1 METLINSVESSQ
13 LLYLQDQQKSI
24 LFVDNDLASYFL
36 VMELLSEH
44 GINVIHS
51 RCGLHAINTFK
62 ETPSICVV
70 LTELLLPN
78 IDGFGVLKE
87 IRRLNPHLPIVAQT
101 ANVMNN
107 MKYNCLCAGFNQFIE
122 KPINIEGFTS
132 DILKFTFN
140 NWHF

>member
-1 METLINSVESSQ
+1 METIANSVKSSQ
-13 LLYLQDQQKSI
+13 ITDIQTSKATVLLI
-24 LFVDNDLASYFL
+24 DNDLASYFL

-51 RCGLHAINTFK
+51 RCGLQAISTFK

-87 IRRLNPHLPIVAQT
+87 IRSRKPDLPVIAQT

-107 MKYNCLCAGFNQFIE
+107 MKNNCLCAGFNEFIE
-122 KPINIEGFTS
+122 KPINFDLFTKLV
-132 DILKFTFN
+132 IKYLEFY
-140 NWHF
+140 